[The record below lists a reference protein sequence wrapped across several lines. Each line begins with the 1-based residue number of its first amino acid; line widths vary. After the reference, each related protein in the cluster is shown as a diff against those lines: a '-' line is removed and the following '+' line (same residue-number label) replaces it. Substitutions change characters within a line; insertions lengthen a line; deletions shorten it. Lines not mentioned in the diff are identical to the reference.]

1 MKEFPREPDNIPVA
15 RARQTTEHGTALIEE
30 LRYTIALSRRLIEA
44 SHSLL
49 KRSQSQGRRVEGD
62 GIEIG

>member
-1 MKEFPREPDNIPVA
+1 MKEFPRKPDNSQVA
-15 RARQTTEHGTALIEE
+15 RARQATEHGTALIEE

-49 KRSQSQGRRVEGD
+49 KRSQSQGGRLESD